1 MRQPSG
7 AGTRCQL
14 PVFRGDVAAAIL
26 GRDCRAEGWCL
37 TFKTASVLE
46 LAGAKIWR
54 VESVCI
60 LRMGETAEK

>member
-1 MRQPSG
+1 
-7 AGTRCQL
+7 
-14 PVFRGDVAAAIL
+14 
-26 GRDCRAEGWCL
+26 L